1 MDGFSMCSTVDQEQR
16 EQIQRNRVTE
26 IINETDVAF

>member
-1 MDGFSMCSTVDQEQR
+1 MGGFSMCTTVDQEQR
-16 EQIQRNRVTE
+16 EHIQRNRVTE